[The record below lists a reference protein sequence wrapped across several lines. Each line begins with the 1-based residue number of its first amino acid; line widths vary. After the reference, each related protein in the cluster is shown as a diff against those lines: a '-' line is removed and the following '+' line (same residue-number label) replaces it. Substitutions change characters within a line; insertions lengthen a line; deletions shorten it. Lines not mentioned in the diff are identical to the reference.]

1 MNRLKQKLWR
11 DKKYGKW
18 ISENLR
24 CCITGQLNPDPHHV
38 KIKRLRLN
46 KSTRSHANG
55 NKRTILHVE
64 LHIHWCYKAFEKKY
78 NVTQEAMLAE
88 TILAAHAKGR
98 ININELDI
106 PDWLNEAMEEF
117 R

>member
-1 MNRLKQKLWR
+1 MSRLKQKLWR

-18 ISENLR
+18 ISENLN
-24 CCITGQLNPDPHHV
+24 CTITEAPNPDPHH
-38 KIKRLRLN
+38 IKN
-46 KSTRSHANG
+46 YGYGSIKAPDHMQMAISH
-55 NKRTILHVE
+55 KLHNE
-64 LHIHWCYKAFEKKY
+64 LHDIGVAAFEKKY

-106 PDWLNEAMEEF
+106 PGWLNEAMEEF
-117 R
+117 E

>member
-1 MNRLKQKLWR
+1 MSRLKQKLWR

-18 ISENLR
+18 ISKNLR

-38 KIKRLRLN
+38 KGKGYGSVKAPDYMQMALN
-46 KSTRSHANG
+46 HH
-55 NKRTILHVE
+55 LHQE
-64 LHIHWCYKAFEKKY
+64 LHSIGYKAFEEKY

-88 TILAAHAKGR
+88 TILASHAKGR

-106 PDWLNEAMEEF
+106 PDWLNEAIEEF

>member
-1 MNRLKQKLWR
+1 MSRLKQKLWR

-18 ISENLR
+18 ISENLA
-24 CCITGQLNPDPHHV
+24 CTITGQSSPDPHHL
-38 KIKRLRLN
+38 KNYGYGSIKAPD
-46 KSTRSHANG
+46 HMQMA
-55 NKRTILHVE
+55 IAHHLHVE
-64 LHIHWCYKAFEKKY
+64 LHAIGVKSFEKKY

-98 ININELDI
+98 ININEFDI
-106 PDWLNEAMEEF
+106 PEWLNEAMEEF